1 MDILRWE
8 GKLAKKHGLPVYQK
22 VNAGSGAEDRYFIRL
37 KTGKLIPYARFL
49 WNEAFPE
56 DVIRNDEEIH
66 HKDFNPLNNSLDNL
80 EKLTPLQHR
89 QIHVKGPLKD
99 NIINFNLAVAMR
111 RAIENRQVSDE
122 PRDVEWNKA
131 KVWSEDLVAN

>member
-49 WNEAFPE
+49 WTAIMGLKKCIKE
-56 DVIRNDEEIH
+56 V
-66 HKDFNPLNNSLDNL
+66 PLAQQ
-80 EKLTPLQHR
+80 PLA
-89 QIHVKGPLKD
+89 D
-99 NIINFNLAVAMR
+99 
-111 RAIENRQVSDE
+111 S
-122 PRDVEWNKA
+122 
-131 KVWSEDLVAN
+131 